1 MAKGI
6 RLRKLVRRDEV
17 AAVLAAV
24 SGGADAVV
32 DAKGRLLAGPTLS
45 GPSVDVTAPDGTPL
59 GSVTGPRAAETAD
72 ALSALV
78 GLEQERRELAD
89 EVLDM
94 YREVNLLYAL
104 GEVLATAT
112 DRADLAARALREAT
126 RQVAVD
132 AAYLVVDVTGPT
144 VAAAVGDAG
153 PATGI
158 PADLETLRIDTDGDG
173 ALLVAPLAFRGTQRG
188 AIVLCRRSDTFEA
201 GDLKLTGAVAAQC
214 AGVLERILEEEA
226 RARAAAERET
236 ALRRQLDQL
245 RIELDAQRQA
255 ERVGE
260 VTDTEYFGGLRA
272 QASDLRRIIGDGPR

>member
-6 RLRKLVRRDEV
+6 RLRKLVRRDEA

-24 SGGADAVV
+24 SGGEDAVV
-32 DAKGRLLAGPTLS
+32 DAKGRLLAGPRLS
-45 GPSVDVTAPDGTPL
+45 GPSVEVTGPDGTPL
-59 GSVTGPRAAETAD
+59 GSVTGPRAEETAD
-72 ALSALV
+72 ALTALV

-132 AAYLVVDVTGPT
+132 AAYLVVDVTGPKVT
-144 VAAAVGDAG
+144 AAVGDAE
-153 PATGI
+153 PAARI

-188 AIVLCRRSDTFEA
+188 AIVLCRRSGTFEA

-214 AGVLERILEEEA
+214 AGVLERILEEES
-226 RARAAAERET
+226 RARAAADREA

>member
-17 AAVLAAV
+17 AAVIAAV
-24 SGGADAVV
+24 SAGEDAVV
-32 DAKGRLLAGPTLS
+32 DAKGRRLAGPALS
-45 GPSVDVTAPDGTPL
+45 GPSVEVTRPDGSPL
-59 GSVTGPRAAETAD
+59 GRVTGPHATDTARALT
-72 ALSALV
+72 ALV

-89 EVLDM
+89 EVLDR

-132 AAYLVVDVTGPT
+132 AAYLVIDVTGPT
-144 VAAAVGDAG
+144 VAAAVGDPE
-153 PATGI
+153 PATRI
-158 PADLETLRIDTDGDG
+158 PADLGTLRIETDGDG
-173 ALLVAPLAFRGTQRG
+173 ALLIAPLAFRGAQRG
-188 AIVLCRRSDTFEA
+188 AIVLCRRSGPFA
-201 GDLKLTGAVAAQC
+201 AADLKLTGAVAAQC

-226 RARAAAERET
+226 RARAAAEREA

-245 RIELDAQRQA
+245 RIELDSQRQA
-255 ERVGE
+255 EQVGE
-260 VTDTEYFGGLRA
+260 VTETEYFGGLRA
-272 QASDLRRIIGDGPR
+272 QASDLRRIIGDRPG

>member
-1 MAKGI
+1 M
-6 RLRKLVRRDEV
+6 
-17 AAVLAAV
+17 
-24 SGGADAVV
+24 
-32 DAKGRLLAGPTLS
+32 
-45 GPSVDVTAPDGTPL
+45 
-59 GSVTGPRAAETAD
+59 
-72 ALSALV
+72 
-78 GLEQERRELAD
+78 EQERRELAD

-144 VAAAVGDAG
+144 VAAAVGDPE
-153 PATGI
+153 PATRI

-173 ALLVAPLAFRGTQRG
+173 ALLVAPLAFRGAQRG

-226 RARAAAERET
+226 RARAAADREA

-255 ERVGE
+255 EQVGE
-260 VTDTEYFGGLRA
+260 VTETEYFGGLRA
-272 QASDLRRIIGDGPR
+272 QASDLRRIIGDGAR